1 MIYLEVTSWNSAST
15 DNLLVSLE
23 MENRTKLHVLF
34 ASLEPDEI
42 IVGWEHNCGWMAKNS
57 DVVFKPQSLH

>member
-15 DNLLVSLE
+15 DNLLMSLE
-23 MENRTKLHVLF
+23 MKIEPNYMSS

-42 IVGWEHNCGWMAKNS
+42 IVG
-57 DVVFKPQSLH
+57 

>member
-15 DNLLVSLE
+15 DNLLMSLE
-23 MENRTKLHVLF
+23 MKIEPNYMSS

-57 DVVFKPQSLH
+57 DVVFRPWSLY